1 MGIRL
6 RLHEDNIVGIKI
18 KLFMAQE
25 QLIVYI
31 LILKMNNYGLYIIGF
46 MTQILT
52 RKQKQKSVEEMMLN
66 AINNKKIPFK
76 TVLMD
81 LGMEHKD

>member
-1 MGIRL
+1 MDTIL
-6 RLHEDNIVGIKI
+6 NLQDDNIVAMNI
-18 KLFMAQE
+18 KLFVVQE

-31 LILKMNNYGLYIIGF
+31 LIPKMNNYGLQIIEF

-52 RKQKQKSVEEMMLN
+52 RKQKQKSVEEMILN

-81 LGMEHKD
+81 LGMQHKD